1 MQTFPK
7 LNTTVLAPVQGDKPI
22 LVVAPSLGTSAVA
35 LWSEA
40 AKRLAADFCVIGV
53 DLPGHGASR
62 NVAPLKDMPS
72 LAKALLAGVGDA
84 IGAGKPFFYA
94 GVSVSGCIG
103 LQLLLAAADRV
114 AGGAIINSAAKIGE
128 YAGWM
133 ERAAFVRGEGTKS
146 MRETSPGR
154 WFAPGFVE
162 KNPAMVEALLDSL
175 VAADADGYAGVCEA
189 LASFDV
195 RDALGSIARPVI
207 AVGGENDVAT
217 PPEQQ
222 KFLAENIPG
231 ARLAILPNAGHLAP
245 AEKPDEIAKLLAG
258 FFKA

>member
-1 MQTFPK
+1 MQTLPK
-7 LNTTVLAPVQGDKPI
+7 LNTTILAPIQGGKPI
-22 LVVAPSLGTSAVA
+22 LVAAPSLGTSAAA
-35 LWSEA
+35 LWTEA
-40 AKRLAADFCVIGV
+40 AKRLAGDFGVIGV

-72 LAKALLAGVGDA
+72 LAKALLAGVEEA
-84 IGAGKPFFYA
+84 IGVGKPFFYA

-103 LQLLLAAADRV
+103 LQLLLDTTNQV

-128 YAGWM
+128 QAGWM

-146 MRETSPGR
+146 MREASPGR
-154 WFAPGFVE
+154 WFAPGFME
-162 KNPAMVEALLDSL
+162 KNPAQAEALLDSL

-195 RDALGSIARPVI
+195 RDGLGSIARPVI
-207 AVGGENDVAT
+207 AIGGENDVAT

-231 ARLAILPNAGHLAP
+231 ARVAILANAGHLSP
-245 AEKPDEIAKLLAG
+245 AEKPDEVAKLLAG